1 MATNKN
7 AFASLTSLALVC
19 FLGTT
24 VGAAAAAPGNGTS
37 APAARA
43 SIASDVKTKIAATR
57 LQGTQTKANT
67 TKLKTTGRLAP
78 GTTNTLNPQPLP
90 PRRVINTRTNPG
102 TTRGLN
108 PQPLPPKAGGGM

>member
-1 MATNKN
+1 MWTKKN

-67 TKLKTTGRLAP
+67 TKLKTTGQLAP

-90 PRRVINTRTNPG
+90 PRRVINTRTNAG